1 MVLKNEIVALIFST
15 VCTTIQAL
23 EIDQSG
29 IMALNCYIW
38 PSSIIYLYD
47 SNGTFTGQTWVSP
60 GIALEVLAL
69 IIREIKWLHHLV
81 MVFTYLV
88 QPHSI
93 LRPTT

>member
-15 VCTTIQAL
+15 VCTTIQTL

-47 SNGTFTGQTWVSP
+47 SNETFTGQTWVSP
-60 GIALEVLAL
+60 GIGS
-69 IIREIKWLHHLV
+69 R
-81 MVFTYLV
+81 
-88 QPHSI
+88 SI
-93 LRPTT
+93 GFDYSGN